1 MLNLTFMLSG
11 TPAKVVGA
19 KLVKGRAMSGSKDSA
34 APIGCSRIEAD
45 VERSKKEQAAKR
57 AVETKAK
64 QTRMLQDRKLDLER
78 RFRAAMLDRGWLTTE
93 QVVRYSGLSKSTVL
107 VALAGLIGTMV
118 ERKEAERAGTAG
130 TKYLWR
136 WL

>member
-1 MLNLTFMLSG
+1 MLNLITLL
-11 TPAKVVGA
+11 TDRPAPPQAGRF
-19 KLVKGRAMSGSKDSA
+19 VKGRAMSGSKDSA

-45 VERSKKEQAAKR
+45 VERAKKEQAAKR
-57 AVETKAK
+57 AAETKAK
-64 QTRMLQDRKLDLER
+64 QARMLTDRKLDLER

-118 ERKEAERAGTAG
+118 ERKEVERAGTAG